1 MSSTLVAGTKS
12 RTPLQRTAIV
22 RDAWRALRPLL
33 QQLAAWHQRRLRAAA
48 DRDVLANMSDRE
60 LIDIGIP
67 RGSVHA
73 VAERAWLRDY
83 PC

>member
-1 MSSTLVAGTKS
+1 MNGTLVAGTKPC
-12 RTPLQRTAIV
+12 TPPRWPAV
-22 RDAWRALRPLL
+22 VHDAWRALRALVR
-33 QQLAAWHQRRLRAAA
+33 QLAAWHQRGRRVAA
-48 DRDVLANMSDRE
+48 DRDVLASMSDRE

-67 RGSVHA
+67 RSSVRA